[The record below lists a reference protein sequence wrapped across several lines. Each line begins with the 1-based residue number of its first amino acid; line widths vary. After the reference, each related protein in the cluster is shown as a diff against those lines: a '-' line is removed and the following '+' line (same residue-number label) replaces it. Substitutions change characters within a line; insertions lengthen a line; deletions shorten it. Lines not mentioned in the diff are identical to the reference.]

1 MKYADVIVD
10 ISAEQLDRY
19 FQYRIPKTLE
29 KEVCPGVPVKI
40 PFGAGNKKIRGYVV
54 RVTDKPDYDP
64 KKIKE
69 IFSLCEQG
77 ENVENRMI
85 ELAVWIR
92 KTYGCTMIQALRTVL
107 PIRQK
112 TERHVAK
119 IIVRT
124 AETGE
129 ILSHADEEKRKNH
142 KARERFLRYLSE
154 HEQSEYSSCVK
165 ELKLNAAVIKNFEK
179 EGLIRIQDK
188 TASVSMQILGE
199 RRNLPILTGEQ
210 ARVMDEIHRE
220 WEEDEP
226 RPILLHGITGSG
238 KTMIYMHLIE
248 EMLRAGKQ
256 AILLVPEIALTYQNV
271 QRFCECFQDKVAILH
286 SRLSAGEKAQQFER
300 ARNGSAS
307 IMIGPRSAL
316 FAPFPDLG
324 LIIVDEEQ
332 ESSYHSEMTPRYHA
346 RETAVKRG
354 QLENARVVLGSA
366 TPSLEA
372 SWRCEKG
379 IYRKVELNCRYGRH
393 GLPAVYITDM
403 REELKAGNRSVFGRQ
418 LLTLLGECLDRK
430 EQALLFLNRRGYAGF
445 ISCRMCGYVVKCP
458 HCDVS
463 MTMHRDGRLVCH
475 YCGRS
480 KSPVNICPSCG
491 SPYISAFRAGTQ
503 QIEELLHKEFP
514 DARILRMDMDTTRH
528 KNDHEQI
535 IRTFSEH
542 QADILIGT
550 QMIVK
555 GHDFPEV
562 TLVGALAADMSLF
575 SADYRSAERT
585 FQLLTQAVGRAGRA
599 EKIGCAVI
607 QTYHPEHYAIEAAA
621 AQDYDAFY
629 QQEIGYRELMGYPPA
644 QSMLAIHVSFGDAE
658 RLDMAMEYLRRFLER
673 IARKANA
680 QIIGPADEAVARI
693 NDMYRR
699 VIYVKGENE
708 QMLKSLR
715 EQTEQYIE
723 INKGFAAMY
732 IQYDFN
738 A

>member
-10 ISAEQLDRY
+10 ISAEQLDRH
-19 FQYRIPKTLE
+19 FQYRIPETLKNE
-29 KEVCPGVPVKI
+29 IFPGAQVEI
-40 PFGAGNKKIRGYVV
+40 PFGAGNKVIKGYVMKI
-54 RVTDKPDYDP
+54 TEKPDYDP

-69 IFSLCEQG
+69 IRSLCVRG
-77 ENVENRMI
+77 ESVESRMM

-92 KTYGCTMIQALRTVL
+92 RTYGCTMIQALHTVL

-112 TERHVAK
+112 TEHRVPKK
-119 IIVRT
+119 IIRAAKT
-124 AETGE
+124 DE
-129 ILSHADEEKRKNH
+129 ILSRANEEKKKNH
-142 KARERFLRYLSE
+142 RARERFLRYMLE
-154 HEQSEYSSCVK
+154 HEEAEYSACVK
-165 ELKLNAAVIKNFEK
+165 ELKLSAGLLKAFEK
-179 EGLIRIQDK
+179 EGMIRIADEG
-188 TASVSMQILGE
+188 ASIPMDIVGG
-199 RRNLPILTGEQ
+199 RRELPILTVWQ
-210 ARVMDEIHRE
+210 ARAMEEILRE
-220 WEEDEP
+220 WETDNP
-226 RPILLHGITGSG
+226 LPVLLHGITGSG

-248 EMLRAGKQ
+248 QTLRQGRQ

-271 QRFCECFQDKVAILH
+271 QRFCECFQDKVAVLH
-286 SRLSAGEKAQQFER
+286 SRLSAGEKARQFAR

-332 ESSYHSEMTPRYHA
+332 ETSYHSEMTPRYHA
-346 RETAVKRG
+346 RETAVERG
-354 QLENARVVLGSA
+354 RLENARVLLGSA

-372 SWRCEKG
+372 AWRCEQG
-379 IYRKVELNCRYGRH
+379 LYRKVELNSRYGRH
-393 GLPAVYITDM
+393 GLPSVYIADM
-403 REELKAGNRSVFGRQ
+403 REELKAGNRSVFSRQ
-418 LLTLLGECLDRK
+418 LLASLRECLDRK

-445 ISCRMCGYVVKCP
+445 VSCRMCGYVVKCP

-480 KSPVNICPSCG
+480 KSPVNACPVCG

-503 QIEELLHKEFP
+503 QVEELLHREFP

-528 KNDHEQI
+528 KNDHEEI
-535 IRTFSEH
+535 VKAFGEH
-542 QADILIGT
+542 KADILIGT

-575 SADYRSAERT
+575 TADYRCAERT

-599 EKIGCAVI
+599 DKAGCALI

-621 AQDYDAFY
+621 KQNYDYFY

-644 QSMLAIHVSFGDAE
+644 QSMLALHVSFGDAD
-658 RLDMAMEYLRRFLER
+658 RLDMAMSYLKSFLER
-673 IARKANA
+673 IAGRAKA
-680 QIIGPADEAVARI
+680 QIIGPADEAVAKI

-699 VIYVKGENE
+699 VIYIKCGDE
-708 QMLKSLR
+708 QALKSLR
-715 EQTEQYIE
+715 EQTEHYIE
-723 INKGFAAMY
+723 INKGFDAMY

>member
-19 FQYRIPKTLE
+19 FQYRIPQTMNGQI
-29 KEVCPGVPVKI
+29 VPGVQVEI
-40 PFGAGNKKIRGYVV
+40 PFGAGNKVIKGYVV
-54 RVTDKPDYDP
+54 RVKDKPDYDP
-64 KKIKE
+64 QKIKE
-69 IFSLCEQG
+69 IRALCARG
-77 ENVENRMI
+77 ETVESRMM
-85 ELAVWIR
+85 ELAVWIK

-112 TERHVAK
+112 TERHVKK
-119 IIVRT
+119 IIIR
-124 AETGE
+124 AADENE
-129 ILSHADEEKRKNH
+129 ILSRIKTEKQKNH
-142 KARERFLRYLSE
+142 RARERFLRFLL
-154 HEQSEYSSCVK
+154 EQEEAEYSSCVK
-165 ELKLNAAVIKNFEK
+165 ELKLSASLLNSFAK
-179 EGLIRIQDK
+179 EGVIRIVDAGSAVPMHISG
-188 TASVSMQILGE
+188 TH
-199 RRNLPILTGEQ
+199 RDLPMLTGEQ
-210 ARVMDEIHRE
+210 TRVLTEILNE
-220 WEEDEP
+220 WNRKNP
-226 RPILLHGITGSG
+226 RPVLLHGITGSG

-248 EMLRAGKQ
+248 QTLKEGRQ

-271 QRFCECFQDKVAILH
+271 QRFCECFQEKVAILH
-286 SRLSAGEKAQQFER
+286 SRLSAGEKARQFER
-300 ARNGSAS
+300 ARNGGAS

-316 FAPFPDLG
+316 FAPFPRLG

-332 ESSYHSEMTPRYHA
+332 ENSYHSEMTPRYHA
-346 RETAVKRG
+346 RETAVERG
-354 QLENARVVLGSA
+354 RLEQARVVLGSA

-372 SWRCEKG
+372 SWRSEQG
-379 IYRKVELNCRYGRH
+379 IYRKVELNSRYGRH
-393 GLPAVYITDM
+393 GLPGVYITDM
-403 REELKAGNRSVFGRQ
+403 REELKAGNRSVFSRK
-418 LLTLLGECLDRK
+418 LLTLLRECLDRK

-503 QIEELLHKEFP
+503 QIEEMLHKEFP

-528 KNDHEQI
+528 KNDHEDI
-535 IRTFSEH
+535 VRAFSEH
-542 QADILIGT
+542 RADILIGT

-599 EKIGCAVI
+599 DKAGCALI

-621 AQDYDAFY
+621 GQDYDRFY

-644 QSMLAIHVSFGDAE
+644 QSMLAIHVSYGDAD
-658 RLDMAMEYLRRFLER
+658 RLDMAMEYLKRFLER
-673 IARKANA
+673 IAAKAKA
-680 QIIGPADEAVARI
+680 RIIGPADEAVAKI

-699 VIYVKGENE
+699 VIYIKCSDE
-708 QMLKSLR
+708 QALKNLR
-715 EQTEQYIE
+715 EQTEHYIE
-723 INKGFAAMY
+723 INKGFDAMY

>member
-10 ISAEQLDRY
+10 ISAEQLDRH
-19 FQYRIPKTLE
+19 FQYRIPAALE
-29 KEVCPGVPVKI
+29 NSVYPGVQVEI
-40 PFGAGNKKIRGYVV
+40 PFGAGNKVIRGYVV
-54 RVTDKPDYDP
+54 QITDQPDYDP

-69 IFSLCEQG
+69 IRALCEQS
-77 ENVENRMI
+77 ETVESRMM
-85 ELAVWIR
+85 ELAGWIR
-92 KTYGCTMIQALRTVL
+92 KTYGCTMLQALRTVL

-112 TERHVAK
+112 TERHAKKK
-119 IIVRT
+119 IIRT
-124 AETGE
+124 AEGDE
-129 ILSHADEEKRKNH
+129 ILSRIQEENRKNH
-142 KARERFLRYLSE
+142 KARERFLCYLLE
-154 HEQSEYSSCVK
+154 HEETEYSACVK
-165 ELKLNAAVIKNFEK
+165 ELKLNAGILKAFEK
-179 EGLIRIQDK
+179 ENIIRIVDMS
-188 TASVSMQILGE
+188 ASVPMKISGQH
-199 RRNLPILTGEQ
+199 RDLPILTSEQ
-210 ARVMDEIHRE
+210 VKALKEIRE
-220 WEEDEP
+220 EWKSPDP
-226 RPILLHGITGSG
+226 RPVLLQGITGSG

-248 EMLRAGKQ
+248 QILREGRQ

-271 QRFCECFQDKVAILH
+271 ERFCQCFQDKVAILH

-316 FAPFPDLG
+316 FAPFPNLG

-332 ESSYHSEMTPRYHA
+332 ETSYHSEKTPRYHA
-346 RETAVKRG
+346 RETAVERG
-354 QLENARVVLGSA
+354 KLENAYVVLGSA

-372 SWRCEKG
+372 SWRCEQRLYK
-379 IYRKVELNCRYGRH
+379 KVELNSRYGRH
-393 GLPAVYITDM
+393 GLPTVYITDM
-403 REELKAGNRSVFGRQ
+403 REELKAGNRSVFSRQ
-418 LLTLLGECLDRK
+418 LLTSLRECLDRK

-445 ISCRMCGYVVKCP
+445 ISCRMCGYVIKCP

-503 QIEELLHKEFP
+503 QIEEMLHKEFP
-514 DARILRMDMDTTRH
+514 EARILRMDMDTTRH
-528 KNDHEQI
+528 KNDHEEI
-535 IRTFSEH
+535 VRAFGEH

-599 EKIGCAVI
+599 EKAGCAVI

-621 AQDYDAFY
+621 VQNYGQFY
-629 QQEIGYRELMGYPPA
+629 QQEIGYRELMGYPPTS
-644 QSMLAIHVSFGDAE
+644 SMLAIHVSYTDAD
-658 RLDMAMEYLRRFLER
+658 RLEMAMMYLKRFLER
-673 IARKANA
+673 IAHRAEV
-680 QIIGPADEAVARI
+680 QIIGPADEAVAKI

-699 VIYVKGENE
+699 VIYIKGKDE
-708 QMLKSLR
+708 QFLKILR
-715 EQTEQYIE
+715 EQTEHYIE
-723 INKGFAAMY
+723 INKGFDAMY
-732 IQYDFN
+732 IQYDLN

>member
-1 MKYADVIVD
+1 MIVD
-10 ISAEQLDRY
+10 ISAEQLDRH
-19 FQYRIPKTLE
+19 FQYRIPETLE
-29 KEVCPGVPVKI
+29 NAVFPGAQVEI
-40 PFGAGNKKIRGYVV
+40 PFGAGNKVIKGYVV
-54 RVTDKPDYDP
+54 RITENPDYDP
-64 KKIKE
+64 KKIKD
-69 IFSLCEQG
+69 IRALCDRG
-77 ENVENRMI
+77 ENVESRMM
-85 ELAVWIR
+85 ELAVWIKR
-92 KTYGCTMIQALRTVL
+92 TYGCTMIQALRTVL

-112 TERHVAK
+112 TERHIKKK
-119 IIVRT
+119 IIRL
-124 AETGE
+124 AEKNE
-129 ILSHADEEKRKNH
+129 ILSRIETEKKKNH
-142 KARERFLRYLSE
+142 RARERFLCYLLE
-154 HEQSEYSSCVK
+154 HEEAEYTFCIK
-165 ELKLNAAVIKNFEK
+165 ELRLSTSLLRNFER
-179 EGLIRIQDK
+179 EGVIRIMD
-188 TASVSMQILGE
+188 TGSSVPMQIAGGH
-199 RRNLPILTGEQ
+199 RDLPILTAEQ
-210 ARVMDEIHRE
+210 ARVMAQIHQE
-220 WEEDEP
+220 WESKKS
-226 RPILLHGITGSG
+226 RPVLLHGVTGSG

-248 EMLRAGKQ
+248 QTLREGRQ

-286 SRLSAGEKAQQFER
+286 SRLSAGEKADQFER

-316 FAPFPDLG
+316 FAPFSDLG

-332 ESSYHSEMTPRYHA
+332 ETSYHSEMTPRYHA
-346 RETAVKRG
+346 RETAVERG
-354 QLENARVVLGSA
+354 RLENARVILGSA

-372 SWRCEKG
+372 AWRCEQG
-379 IYRKVELNCRYGRH
+379 IYRRVELKNRYGRH
-393 GLPAVYITDM
+393 GLPSVYITDM
-403 REELKAGNRSVFGRQ
+403 REELKAGNRSVFSRQ
-418 LLTLLGECLDRK
+418 LLSSLRECLDRK

-480 KSPVNICPSCG
+480 KSPVNVCPSCG

-503 QIEELLHKEFP
+503 QIEEMLHREFP

-528 KNDHEQI
+528 KNDHEDI
-535 IRTFSEH
+535 VKAFCEH
-542 QADILIGT
+542 RADILIGT

-555 GHDFPEV
+555 GHDFPDV

-599 EKIGCAVI
+599 EKAGCALI
-607 QTYHPEHYAIEAAA
+607 QTYHPDHYAIEAAA
-621 AQDYDAFY
+621 EQDYEKFY

-644 QSMLAIHVSFGDAE
+644 QSMLAVHVSFGDAD
-658 RLDMAMEYLRRFLER
+658 RLDMAMSYLKRFLER
-673 IARKANA
+673 IAQKVGA
-680 QIIGPADEAVARI
+680 QVIGPADEAVAKI

-699 VIYVKGENE
+699 VLYVKSEDE
-708 QMLKSLR
+708 QALKNLR
-715 EQTEQYIE
+715 EQTEHYIE
-723 INKGFAAMY
+723 INKGFDAMY

>member
-19 FQYRIPKTLE
+19 FQYRIPETL
-29 KEVCPGVPVKI
+29 KDEVVPGVQVEI
-40 PFGAGNKKIRGYVV
+40 PFGAGNKVIKGYVV
-54 RVTDKPDYDP
+54 RITEHPDYDP
-64 KKIKE
+64 EKIKD
-69 IFSLCEQG
+69 IRALCARG
-77 ENVENRMI
+77 ESVENRMM
-85 ELAVWIR
+85 ELAVWI
-92 KTYGCTMIQALRTVL
+92 KKSYGCTMIQALRTVL
-107 PIRQK
+107 PIRRQ
-112 TERHVAK
+112 TERHIKRK
-119 IIVRT
+119 IIRT
-124 AETGE
+124 AETDE
-129 ILSHADEEKRKNH
+129 ILSRAETEKRRNH
-142 KARERFLRYLSE
+142 RARERFLCYLAE
-154 HEQSEYSSCVK
+154 HEEADYTFCIK
-165 ELKLNAAVIKNFEK
+165 ELKLNIGLLRSFER
-179 EGLIRIQDK
+179 EGVIRIVE
-188 TASVSMQILGE
+188 AGSSVPVNISGS
-199 RRNLPILTGEQ
+199 RRDLPILTAEQ
-210 ARVMDEIHRE
+210 AEALAGIRDE
-220 WEEDEP
+220 WGQGTP
-226 RPILLHGITGSG
+226 RPVLLHGVTGSG
-238 KTMIYMHLIE
+238 KTMIYMYLIE
-248 EMLRAGKQ
+248 QTIREGRQ

-271 QRFCECFQDKVAILH
+271 RRFCECFQDKVAILH
-286 SRLSAGEKAQQFER
+286 SRLSAGEKAEQFER
-300 ARNGSAS
+300 ARKGSAS

-316 FAPFPDLG
+316 FAPFQKLG

-332 ESSYHSEMTPRYHA
+332 ETSYHSEMTPRYHA
-346 RETAVKRG
+346 RETAVERAR
-354 QLENARVVLGSA
+354 LENAHVVLGSA

-372 SWRCEKG
+372 SWRCEQG
-379 IYRKVELNCRYGRH
+379 IYRRVELSRRYGRH
-393 GLPAVYITDM
+393 GLPSVYITDM
-403 REELKAGNRSVFGRQ
+403 REELKAGNRSVFSRQ
-418 LLTLLGECLDRK
+418 LLASLRECLDRK

-480 KSPVNICPSCG
+480 KSPVNVCPSCG

-503 QIEELLHKEFP
+503 QIEEMLQKQFP

-528 KNDHEQI
+528 KNGHEDI
-535 IRTFSEH
+535 VKAFYEH
-542 QADILIGT
+542 RADILIGT

-599 EKIGCAVI
+599 EKPGCALI

-621 AQDYDAFY
+621 EQDYEKFY
-629 QQEIGYRELMGYPPA
+629 QQEIGYRELMGYPPV
-644 QSMLAIHVSFGDAE
+644 QSMLAVHASFGDE
-658 RLDMAMEYLRRFLER
+658 DRLDMAMKYLKRFLER
-673 IARKANA
+673 ITQQTNAR
-680 QIIGPADEAVARI
+680 IIGPADEAVSKI

-699 VIYVKGENE
+699 VLYVKSGDETL
-708 QMLKSLR
+708 LKYLR

-723 INKGFAAMY
+723 INKGFDAMY